1 MDIGILVI
9 WWNKMKDRDKLR
21 TEKLLKRDNKLRAL
35 YRTYPELKIID
46 RNLSAQIL
54 KISRLLIEKSASI
67 EEEKLK
73 LEALRLEQESY
84 LLQHDIDRVIY
95 EPDWDC
101 KKCKDLGYIEAG
113 LPCECFREENLKE
126 RKLDSNIPEALFEK
140 TFENFN
146 ESYYED
152 INEIKDKVSE
162 LKAFS
167 NSLREGKS
175 QNFILTGEV
184 GRGKTHLALA
194 CANLAL
200 EQGYSVYYV
209 SANELVDEIRTK
221 KYNENSDLSFK
232 DIYKKYLS
240 PDLLI
245 IDDLGIENATDFSLV
260 QLTAL
265 IDERN
270 LVKKPWIITLNYSIN
285 NLEERYDSRFV
296 DRLLE
301 NTRVFQI
308 KGNKSIRLLKRRAQ
322 L

>member
-140 TFENFN
+140 TFENFD

-152 INEIKDKVSE
+152 INEIKGKVSE
-162 LKAFS
+162 LKAFA

>member
-84 LLQHDIDRVIY
+84 LLQHDIDRAIY

-126 RKLDSNIPEALFEK
+126 RKLESNIPEALFEK
-140 TFENFN
+140 TFENFD

-260 QLTAL
+260 QLTTL

>member
-140 TFENFN
+140 TFENFD

>member
-126 RKLDSNIPEALFEK
+126 RKLESNIPEALFEK
-140 TFENFN
+140 TFENFD

-162 LKAFS
+162 LKAFA